1 MRAGDSPG
9 GSVAARARGRS
20 SDEPHDHSS
29 SSRCAGP
36 RSTGRRRPTR
46 YTPRGL
52 RPTLTRINLSEWTGQ
67 DPRGLP
73 AYSVSDAAH
82 YLRIPRSTL
91 RAWVAGQRY
100 RKNGGYGL
108 FQPIIALPDN
118 RLGLLSFINLVEAHV
133 LDALRT
139 QHQIPLQKVRRAL
152 QYLARQLHTSHP
164 LAEQRFETD
173 GVNLFVRR
181 YGQLVNISESGQL
194 AMRRVIE
201 TYLRRIE
208 RDEAGLV
215 TRLYPFTRKRNPDEP
230 RAVVIDPRIAFGRP
244 VLVGTGIPTA
254 VVAERYKAG
263 ESVDELAGDYGR
275 HRLEIEEALRCEL
288 DVAAA

>member
-1 MRAGDSPG
+1 MA
-9 GSVAARARGRS
+9 
-20 SDEPHDHSS
+20 
-29 SSRCAGP
+29 
-36 RSTGRRRPTR
+36 
-46 YTPRGL
+46 
-52 RPTLTRINLSEWTGQ
+52 TRIDFSEWTGR
-67 DPRGLP
+67 DPRSLP

-91 RAWVAGQRY
+91 RAWVAGQAY
-100 RKNGGYGL
+100 RANGRAGL
-108 FQPIIALPDN
+108 FRPIVTLPDD

-133 LDALRT
+133 LDALRM
-139 QHQIPLQKVRRAL
+139 QHQISLQKVRRAL
-152 QYLARQLHTSHP
+152 QYLARELRTAHP

-194 AMRRVIE
+194 AMRRVLE
-201 TYLRRIE
+201 TYLRRVE

-215 TRLYPFTRKRNPDEP
+215 ARLYPFTRKRNPDEP

-254 VVAERYKAG
+254 VIAERYKAG
-263 ESVDELAGDYGR
+263 DSVDDLAGDYGGG
-275 HRLEIEEALRCEL
+275 RLEIEEALRCEL